1 MREPLG
7 VGRAAEWFPRFFYA
21 VFVSNSMRLD
31 RELWLLFARHNVMNV
46 IQINSGEYI
55 GMRILAIK
63 SIPHISTLS
72 SSNTLQEHIVL
83 YAQDM
88 ANLLNEVYQQ
98 YKEIFKLTGQTTD
111 VALEVCWLTEA
122 VANQPYKAKIH
133 LFLVLRSIHRSQEQ
147 ADKMLQVLLGL
158 MKATLDSGRYEFGE
172 CSFVEYYE
180 LFKNSSAG
188 GIQAIAKEERI
199 EDLQNN
205 YLPACYAFDK
215 LPTDYQDLSRIANIL
230 IMHPGCAVSFQ
241 LIPTYYNNEE
251 LAELTRLTQ
260 SVSML
265 SQGVNDQQV
274 GNVSFSN
281 AERVSQLYKY
291 YSDNKN
297 RSLFNYNIIIY
308 GDIQSLNA
316 VSTRVLGQL
325 NSTQHDVPNLQLI
338 NLTHEEVCATEDML
352 YSQPWVVSDILL
364 NRNRN
369 ASLWNSGYVS
379 NTLYRFPFIIT
390 SEEAASFFRLP
401 IGDDRVNAG
410 LDVNETGKT
419 SKTYSQNLINAGDI
433 EIGKLKSS
441 SANTIG
447 FTLKDLAKHM
457 LIVGTPGSGKTTF
470 SVGLL
475 DRLWKEHH
483 IPFLV
488 IEPAK
493 NEYRALVQS
502 IPELQVFTP
511 GKNFISPF
519 VFNPFVPPKNV
530 RLETYKSTL
539 KTAFAAGVSMS
550 TPLDKIFED
559 TINNCYS
566 DFRWLDSYTT
576 DNKGQIFNITD
587 FIKCFQ
593 ETFDEIGYT
602 GDAKNIGRA
611 GIVRLKS
618 LVNLFD
624 NYYSIPI
631 EDILQKPTII
641 ELAAIE
647 NSEQKALIIA
657 LLLLS
662 ILAYVNANYI
672 GEGGLRNF
680 ILLEEAHV
688 LLDADTNVGEGSAN
702 PSAIAQGLVK
712 RMLAEIRSYGVGIAI
727 ADQSPRKVGIDIVA
741 LTDIKVA
748 FRLVEGQDK
757 EILANSTSM
766 SETQMARLAKL
777 KPGEAF
783 LFFNRLDEPEEI
795 VTPDY
800 RLNNKISISLSDD
813 GIKQL
818 SNYWS
823 EKQDRMRPYPEC
835 AFAPCCEKCCDYN
848 RRLLAREVARR
859 IFRMGI
865 PINTNNPEYV
875 KKVFS
880 KFTRLI
886 KEELN
891 DEPFTEKLRKCVKV
905 HFWRKLK
912 YETKLRIRSADIEQS
927 IKRDCQS

>member
-1 MREPLG
+1 MSIIE
-7 VGRAAEWFPRFFYA
+7 
-21 VFVSNSMRLD
+21 
-31 RELWLLFARHNVMNV
+31 
-46 IQINSGEYI
+46 
-55 GMRILAIK
+55 IL
-63 SIPHISTLS
+63 SIPHISILS
-72 SSNTLQEHIVL
+72 DDISTETRNKVIERAASEMSNLFTEI
-83 YAQDM
+83 
-88 ANLLNEVYQQ
+88 YQQ
-98 YKEIFKLTGQTTD
+98 YKEEFKIDGISPDMSFELIWTTKP
-111 VALEVCWLTEA
+111 VL
-122 VANQPYKAKIH
+122 NQPYLASIQI
-133 LFLVLRSIHRSQEQ
+133 FIVIRSIHRDANRASYLVQMVT
-147 ADKMLQVLLGL
+147 KL
-158 MKATLDSGRYEFGE
+158 MAATLDGSLYEYRKYPAPEFTKI
-172 CSFVEYYE
+172 Y
-180 LFKNSSAG
+180 SSICRG
-188 GIQAIAKEERI
+188 TCHAIVKEERA
-199 EDLQNN
+199 ENLQNT
-205 YLPACYAFDK
+205 YMPICFAYDRF
-215 LPTDYQDLSRIANIL
+215 PTDYKDLSRLANIL
-230 IMHPGCAVSFQ
+230 IGHPHCAVSFQ
-241 LIPTYYNNEE
+241 LIPTYYSQEE
-251 LAELTRLTQ
+251 LAELELLTQ
-260 SVSML
+260 NLNML
-265 SQGVNDQQV
+265 GRGVTDRQV
-274 GNVSFSN
+274 GNVSFTN
-281 AERVSQLYKY
+281 AERLSDLYKH
-291 YSDNKN
+291 YSDNRTK
-297 RSLFNYNIIIY
+297 SLFLYNILIY
-308 GDIQSLNA
+308 GSDDSLPA
-316 VSTRVLGQL
+316 VSSRVTGQL
-325 NSTQHDVPNLQLI
+325 TFTSESSPNVQVLKLESNSFFQN
-338 NLTHEEVCATEDML
+338 ESML
-352 YSQPWVVSDILL
+352 FPMPWVVNELL
-364 NRNRN
+364 INHNRSS
-369 ASLWNSGYVS
+369 AIWNGQMISPHF
-379 NTLYRFPFIIT
+379 YRFPYIIT
-390 SEEAASFFRLP
+390 ADEAASFWRLP
-401 IGDDRVNAG
+401 IGDDRLNAG
-410 LDVNETGKT
+410 LNVNETGKA

-441 SANTIG
+441 SSNTIG

-475 DRLWKEHH
+475 DRLWKDHG

-493 NEYRALVQS
+493 NEYRALIQS
-502 IPELQVFTP
+502 IPDLQVFTP

-566 DFRWLDSYTT
+566 DFRWLDSYTV
-576 DNKGQIFNITD
+576 DNKGQNFNITD

-631 EDILQKPTII
+631 EDILNKPTII

-712 RMLAEIRSYGVGIAI
+712 RMLAEIRSYGVGLAI

-757 EILANSTSM
+757 DILANATSM
-766 SETQMARLAKL
+766 SDTQIGRLAKL

-795 VTPDY
+795 ITPDY
-800 RLNNKISISLSDD
+800 RLNNQISISLSDD
-813 GIKQL
+813 SIKQL
-818 SNYWS
+818 STYWND
-823 EKQDRMRPYPEC
+823 KQDKLRPYPEC
-835 AFAPCCEKCCDYN
+835 AFSPYCNECCDFE
-848 RRLLAREVARR
+848 RRLLAREIARR
-859 IFRMGI
+859 IFKTVPRGTTSPE
-865 PINTNNPEYV
+865 PIKT
-875 KKVFS
+875 VFS
-880 KFTRLI
+880 HFTGLI
-886 KEELN
+886 KHELN
-891 DEPFTEKLRKCVKV
+891 DEPYSNELKACVKM
-905 HFWRKLK
+905 HFWRKIK
-912 YETKLRIRSADIEQS
+912 YETQLRVKESDVKQS
-927 IKRDCQS
+927 INK

>member
-1 MREPLG
+1 M
-7 VGRAAEWFPRFFYA
+7 
-21 VFVSNSMRLD
+21 D
-31 RELWLLFARHNVMNV
+31 V
-46 IQINSGEYI
+46 IKINSGEYV
-55 GMRILAIK
+55 GLKILAIK
-63 SIPHISTLS
+63 SIPHISILS
-72 SSNTLQEHIVL
+72 ESLQPQEHIEH

-88 ANLLNEVYQQ
+88 ANLLGEIYQQ
-98 YKEIFKLTGQTTD
+98 YKELFKQAGQSQD
-111 VALEVCWLTEA
+111 IAIELNWITEA
-122 VANQPYKAKIH
+122 VVNQPYKAKIQ
-133 LFLVLRSIHRSQEQ
+133 LFILLRSIHSVQQRTEET
-147 ADKMLQVLLGL
+147 LEVLSGL
-158 MKATLDSGRYEFGE
+158 LKATLESGKYEYE
-172 CSFVEYYE
+172 DYSFADYYSK
-180 LFKNSSAG
+180 FHTATNG
-188 GIQAIAKEERI
+188 GCQAIVKEERV
-199 EDLQNN
+199 EDLQNS
-205 YLPACYAFDK
+205 YMPACYAFDK

-251 LAELTRLTQ
+251 LAELNQ
-260 SVSML
+260 VNQNVNML
-265 SQGVNDQQV
+265 SQGVHDRQI
-274 GNVSFSN
+274 GNVSFTN
-281 AERVSQLYKY
+281 AEKVSLLYKY
-291 YSDNKN
+291 YADNKS
-297 RSLFNYNIIIY
+297 RALFQYNIIIY
-308 GDIQSLNA
+308 GDNQSLNA

-325 NSTQHDVPNLQLI
+325 NSTQQDTPNLQI
-338 NLTHEEVCATEDML
+338 VNLPLEEVFSSRDML
-352 YSQPWVVSDILL
+352 YPQPWVVSDLLL

-369 ASLWNSGYVS
+369 TSIWSSGYV
-379 NTLYRFPFIIT
+379 NNALYRFPFIIT
-390 SEEAASFFRLP
+390 AEESASFFRLP
-401 IGDDRVNAG
+401 IGDDKVNAG
-410 LDVNETGKT
+410 LNVNETGKN

-441 SANTIG
+441 SANSIG

-457 LIVGTPGSGKTTF
+457 LVVGTPGSGKTTF

-475 DRLWKEHH
+475 DRLWKDHH

-493 NEYRALVQS
+493 NEYRSLVQS

-576 DNKGQIFNITD
+576 ENKGGVFNITD

-631 EDILQKPTII
+631 EDILSKPTII

-766 SETQMARLAKL
+766 NEVQTARLAKL

-795 VTPDY
+795 ITPDY
-800 RLNNKISISLSDD
+800 RLDNKISISLSDE

-818 SNYWS
+818 TTYWND
-823 EKQDRMRPYPEC
+823 KQDKLRPYPEC
-835 AFAPCCEKCCDYN
+835 AFAPCCSKCCDYE

-859 IFRMGI
+859 IFRGNV
-865 PINTNNPEYV
+865 PTNTNNPEPV
-875 KKVFS
+875 KKAFS
-880 KFTRLI
+880 KFTSLI
-886 KEELN
+886 KAELN
-891 DEPFTEKLRKCVKV
+891 DEPFSSELRTCVKV
-905 HFWRKLK
+905 HFWRRLK
-912 YETKLRIRSADIEQS
+912 YDTKLRIRIADIEES

>member
-1 MREPLG
+1 
-7 VGRAAEWFPRFFYA
+7 
-21 VFVSNSMRLD
+21 
-31 RELWLLFARHNVMNV
+31 
-46 IQINSGEYI
+46 
-55 GMRILAIK
+55 
-63 SIPHISTLS
+63 
-72 SSNTLQEHIVL
+72 
-83 YAQDM
+83 
-88 ANLLNEVYQQ
+88 
-98 YKEIFKLTGQTTD
+98 
-111 VALEVCWLTEA
+111 
-122 VANQPYKAKIH
+122 
-133 LFLVLRSIHRSQEQ
+133 
-147 ADKMLQVLLGL
+147 
-158 MKATLDSGRYEFGE
+158 
-172 CSFVEYYE
+172 
-180 LFKNSSAG
+180 
-188 GIQAIAKEERI
+188 
-199 EDLQNN
+199 
-205 YLPACYAFDK
+205 
-215 LPTDYQDLSRIANIL
+215 
-230 IMHPGCAVSFQ
+230 
-241 LIPTYYNNEE
+241 
-251 LAELTRLTQ
+251 
-260 SVSML
+260 ML
-265 SQGVNDQQV
+265 SQGVNDRQV
-274 GNVSFSN
+274 GNVSFTN
-281 AERVSQLYKY
+281 AERVSLLYKY

-297 RSLFNYNIIIY
+297 RPLFLYNIIIY
-308 GDIQSLNA
+308 GGIQSLSA

-325 NSTQHDVPNLQLI
+325 NSTLHNSPNLQLI
-338 NLTHEEVCATEDML
+338 NLPREEVCTSQETL
-352 YSQPWVVSDILL
+352 YPQPWVVSNILIYQ
-364 NRNRN
+364 NRNK
-369 ASLWNSGYVS
+369 SIWGSGYVS
-379 NTLYRFPFIIT
+379 KALYRFPFIIT
-390 SEEAASFFRLP
+390 SEEAAAFFRLP

-410 LDVNETGKT
+410 LMVNETGKA

-441 SANTIG
+441 SANSIG

-457 LIVGTPGSGKTTF
+457 LVVGTPGSGKTTF

-475 DRLWKEHH
+475 DRLWKDHH

-576 DNKGQIFNITD
+576 DNKGQAFNITD

-602 GDAKNIGRA
+602 GDARNIGRA

-688 LLDADTNVGEGSAN
+688 LLDADTNAGEGSAN

-795 VTPDY
+795 ITPDY
-800 RLNNKISISLSDD
+800 RLNNQISISLSDD

-818 SNYWS
+818 STYWN
-823 EKQDRMRPYPEC
+823 DRQERLRPYPEC
-835 AFAPCCEKCCDYN
+835 TFAPCCEKCCDYN

-859 IFRMGI
+859 IFRQGV
-865 PINTNNPEYV
+865 PLNTKEPECV

-880 KFTRLI
+880 KFTHLI
-886 KEELN
+886 KAELN
-891 DEPFTEKLRKCVKV
+891 DEPFSQELRTCVKV

-912 YETKLRIRSADIEQS
+912 YETRLKIREVDIEQS
-927 IKRDCQS
+927 IKRDYQF